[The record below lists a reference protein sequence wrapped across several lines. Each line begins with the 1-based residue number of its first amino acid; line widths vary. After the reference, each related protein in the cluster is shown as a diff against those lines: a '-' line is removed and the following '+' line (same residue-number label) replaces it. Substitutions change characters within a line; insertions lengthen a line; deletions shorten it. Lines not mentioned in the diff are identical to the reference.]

1 MTSDLAALAG
11 GLKRNLLGGARLA
24 LFLPVRALDFRVSA
38 AHFATLAA
46 FNVLLAA
53 LCSYLRNGEPG
64 YLDYEALPTV
74 LGQFA
79 LVLAVSLVIAW
90 IYKREALLLALAT
103 ALIASDWLF
112 EIAGSGL
119 HIASEIGLFDDL
131 PLAFAALSIGYL
143 GWAFAVMVRA
153 LVVMAGWQK
162 PRSMFATGALAALF
176 LAFVLLFPR
185 AELWVA
191 DEEDPDEAMPAGPS
205 IIDESILHRQ
215 QTLLD
220 ERLEA
225 LAPERSGVV
234 DLYFVG
240 VAPYAPQDVFVRELA
255 SVQKLFDA
263 RFGTEG
269 RSLVLANSPAT
280 LADTPI
286 ATATNLR
293 AALAGMA
300 QIMNPDEDVL
310 FLFLTSHGDA
320 RHELAFALPPLVLD
334 QLTPT
339 ALARMLHDSGI
350 KWKVI
355 VVSACYSGGFVEPLR
370 DQNTVVI
377 TASDDRSTSFGCE
390 NGRDYTWFGKAFFDE
405 ALRQTHSFAAA
416 FETARQLVGERETRA
431 RVDPSRPQIYVGNA
445 IREKLPDL
453 EARLSAVR

>member
-1 MTSDLAALAG
+1 
-11 GLKRNLLGGARLA
+11 
-24 LFLPVRALDFRVSA
+24 
-38 AHFATLAA
+38 
-46 FNVLLAA
+46 
-53 LCSYLRNGEPG
+53 
-64 YLDYEALPTV
+64 
-74 LGQFA
+74 
-79 LVLAVSLVIAW
+79 
-90 IYKREALLLALAT
+90 
-103 ALIASDWLF
+103 
-112 EIAGSGL
+112 
-119 HIASEIGLFDDL
+119 
-131 PLAFAALSIGYL
+131 
-143 GWAFAVMVRA
+143 
-153 LVVMAGWQK
+153 
-162 PRSMFATGALAALF
+162 MFATGALAALF

-220 ERLEA
+220 ERLDA

-445 IREKLPDL
+445 IREKLPAL